1 MALHRERDLKEAA
14 VTFEQAVDHSPRFA
28 PGHYMLGETRHQL
41 GDLAGAA
48 AAYRQALEINPKD
61 FACWLKLA
69 ECCLHLGCLGET
81 RQALDEALALQPDN
95 PDVLAL
101 ERRFKERCDRGE

>member
-1 MALHRERDLKEAA
+1 MAK
-14 VTFEQAVDHSPRFA
+14 
-28 PGHYMLGETRHQL
+28 L
-41 GDLAGAA
+41 GDQAGAA

-101 ERRFKERCDRGE
+101 ERRFKERCGRGE